1 MFVMSPNGK
10 FFSPINSNVVI
21 SARGEVT
28 TELSPGSSWLSVCIT
43 DVPVTVIQQASRYNK

>member
-10 FFSPINSNVVI
+10 FLSPINSNVVI
-21 SARGEVT
+21 TARGEVT
-28 TELSPGSSWLSVCIT
+28 RQLSPCTSWQHVCII